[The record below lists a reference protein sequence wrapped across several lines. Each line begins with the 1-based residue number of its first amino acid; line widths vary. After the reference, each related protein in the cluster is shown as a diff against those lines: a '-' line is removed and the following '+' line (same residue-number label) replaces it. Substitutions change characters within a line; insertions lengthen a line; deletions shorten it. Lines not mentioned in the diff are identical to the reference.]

1 MTTEINLSED
11 QQKAKDYI
19 LNALKDKKK
28 LVTLGGFAGTGKTTI
43 INSIS
48 EDLRDSNYK
57 IAFCAFTGKAVD
69 VMRKKINVGLCDN
82 MSTIH
87 SLIYRP
93 ILKKGKLVG
102 FRVIGSDEL
111 IFDLI
116 IVDEASMIGEQLFKD
131 LSSFQIPIL
140 AIGDHGQL
148 PPIKDTFNL
157 MKDPMIK
164 LEKVHRQAENDPI
177 VKLSIIARTLGKIG
191 IGIHGEHVRK
201 VISMDQ
207 LPEMDNPADY
217 LIMCGMNKTRI
228 GLNKNIRKQLGYSD
242 IPCVSD
248 KVICLKNEAD
258 TGIFNGMIGYITHI
272 VDRNN
277 ISYDMDVKMD
287 GDEESITVRCLK
299 EQFNNEKTLLDD
311 PRWYED
317 DNDKRR
323 KYSLFDYGYCI
334 TVHKAQGSE
343 AEHAILIEEGQVW
356 MKEMYPK
363 WLYTGI
369 TRAKKSLTIVG
380 R

>member
-1 MTTEINLSED
+1 MTEINLSED
-11 QQKAKDYI
+11 QKAAKDYI
-19 LNALKDKKK
+19 LDAIRDERK

-43 INSIS
+43 INSIA
-48 EDLRDSNYK
+48 EEFRNQNMG

-69 VMRKKINVGLCDN
+69 VMRKKIKTEFTDS

-87 SLIYRP
+87 SLIYKP
-93 ILKKGKLVG
+93 VIKKGKLVG
-102 FRVIGSDEL
+102 FRL
-111 IFDLI
+111 IDMNEMGKFGII
-116 IVDEASMIGEQLFKD
+116 IVDEASMIGEQLFND
-131 LSSFQIPIL
+131 LASFRVPIL

-177 VKLSIIARTLGKIG
+177 VKLSIIARTTGKINPG
-191 IGIHGEHVRK
+191 IYGENVRK
-201 VISMDQ
+201 VLNMDQ
-207 LPEMDNPADY
+207 LPEMNNPADY

-228 GLNKNIRKQLGYSD
+228 GLNKNIRRQLGY
-242 IPCVSD
+242 PTNPTVGD

-258 TGIFNGMIGYITHI
+258 TGIFNGMVGYITHI

-277 ISYDMDVKMD
+277 ISYEMNVKMD
-287 GDEESITVRCLK
+287 GDEESISIICLK
-299 EQFNNEKTLLDD
+299 EQFNNEKTMLYDS
-311 PRWYED
+311 RWYED
-317 DNDKRR
+317 DNDKKR

-343 AEHAILIEEGQVW
+343 ANHAILIEEGQVW
-356 MKEMYPK
+356 MKDMYKK

-369 TRAKKSLTIVG
+369 TRAKKSLIIVG
-380 R
+380 G

>member
-1 MTTEINLSED
+1 MKTEINLSED
-11 QQKAKDYI
+11 QNKAKDYI
-19 LNALKDKKK
+19 LTSLKNKRR
-28 LVTLGGFAGTGKTTI
+28 LITLGGFAGTGKTTI

-48 EDLRDSNYK
+48 QDLREEDFK

-69 VMRKKINVGLCDN
+69 VMRKKIDVEMNDIL
-82 MSTIH
+82 STIH
-87 SLIYRP
+87 SLIYKP
-93 ILKKGKLVG
+93 IIKRGKLVG
-102 FRVIGSDEL
+102 FRLIDNDEL
-111 IFDLI
+111 NFDLI

-177 VKLSIIARTLGKIG
+177 IKLSIIARTLGKIEFGVYSDNVKKVKG
-191 IGIHGEHVRK
+191 IESI
-201 VISMDQ
+201 
-207 LPEMDNPADY
+207 PNMDNPADY

-228 GLNKNIRKQLGYSD
+228 GLNKNIRRQLGYSD
-242 IPCVSD
+242 KPCIGD
-248 KVICLKNEAD
+248 KVICLKNESD
-258 TGIFNGMIGYITHI
+258 VGIFNGMIGYITCI
-272 VDRNN
+272 TENSN

-287 GDEESITVRCLK
+287 GDEESISVKCLK
-299 EQFNNEKTLLDD
+299 EQFNNEKTMLDD
-311 PRWYED
+311 PRFYED

-323 KYSLFDYGYCI
+323 KYSLFDFGYCI

-343 AEHAILIEEGQVW
+343 AEHAILIEEGQIW
-356 MKEMYPK
+356 MKDIYPK

-369 TRAKKSLTIVG
+369 TRAKKSLLIVG